1 MEPLQQFREEVRQW
15 LAENC
20 PAAMREPINP
30 GEQYWGGR
38 NAVFSSED
46 SRLWFERMRD
56 RGWTAPEWPRE
67 YGGGGLSPAQ
77 AKVLKQEMQAIN
89 ARAPIFNLGIWMLGP
104 AILEYGSKQQKHRFV
119 TPILRGE
126 IRWCQGYSEPAAGSD
141 LASLQCKAE
150 DRGDHFL
157 VNGSKIWTT
166 KADRCDWIF
175 CLVRTGPP
183 TSKQQGISFL
193 LIDMETEGISTSPIG
208 LISGESD
215 FCTTFFDNARVP
227 RENLLGELNQGW
239 SVAKFLLGHERKL
252 MSEMGAEIP
261 SVEPASLPMEYAN
274 GKMTDPELRRQ
285 RVEYDMLMH
294 SLRLTHARVLDER
307 VAGLQ
312 SHLPLIM
319 KYLGTEAEKIKGEL
333 LLAMLGSAGLGWE
346 GEEFSASQRKALRQ
360 WAMSKT
366 LTIAGGT
373 SEIQLNIIAKRALK
387 LPQQLT

>member
-1 MEPLQQFREEVRQW
+1 M
-15 LAENC
+15 
-20 PAAMREPINP
+20 
-30 GEQYWGGR
+30 
-38 NAVFSSED
+38 
-46 SRLWFERMRD
+46 
-56 RGWTAPEWPRE
+56 
-67 YGGGGLSPAQ
+67 
-77 AKVLKQEMQAIN
+77 
-89 ARAPIFNLGIWMLGP
+89 
-104 AILEYGSKQQKHRFV
+104 
-119 TPILRGE
+119 
-126 IRWCQGYSEPAAGSD
+126 
-141 LASLQCKAE
+141 
-150 DRGDHFL
+150 
-157 VNGSKIWTT
+157 
-166 KADRCDWIF
+166 
-175 CLVRTGPP
+175 
-183 TSKQQGISFL
+183 
-193 LIDMETEGISTSPIG
+193 
-208 LISGESD
+208 
-215 FCTTFFDNARVP
+215 
-227 RENLLGELNQGW
+227 
-239 SVAKFLLGHERKL
+239 AKFLLGHERKL

-333 LLAMLGSAGLGWE
+333 LLAILGSAGLGCE